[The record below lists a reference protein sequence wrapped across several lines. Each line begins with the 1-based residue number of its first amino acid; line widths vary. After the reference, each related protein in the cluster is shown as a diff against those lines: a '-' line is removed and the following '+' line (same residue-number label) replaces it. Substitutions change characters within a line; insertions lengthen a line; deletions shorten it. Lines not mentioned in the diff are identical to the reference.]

1 MYISNLCRSASFA
14 FYKIGHIRNLLD
26 EKSTKTLV
34 HMFITCHLDVC
45 NSLLCRLPDSH
56 ISMLQR
62 IQNSAARL
70 VTRTCFSDHITP
82 VLSDLHWLPVKFCIY
97 V

>member
-1 MYISNLCRSASFA
+1 MYINNLCRSASFA
-14 FYKIGHIRNLLD
+14 FYKIGHICNLLD

-34 HMFITCHLDVC
+34 HMFITCHLDMC
-45 NSLLCRLPDSH
+45 NSLLCGLPNSH
-56 ISMLQR
+56 ISKLQR

-70 VTRTCFSDHITP
+70 VTHTRFSDYITP
-82 VLSDLHWLPVKFCIY
+82 VLRDLHWLPVKFCIY